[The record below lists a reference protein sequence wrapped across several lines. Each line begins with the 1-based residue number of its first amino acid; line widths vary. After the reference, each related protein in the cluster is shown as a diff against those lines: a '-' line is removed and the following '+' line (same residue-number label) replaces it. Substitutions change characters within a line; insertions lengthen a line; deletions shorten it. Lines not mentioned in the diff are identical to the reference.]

1 MYHFKEL
8 SMGRVWAMP
17 IEPESRVESDDA
29 ALIAAAQANPAAFDA
44 LYRRYLARVYRYL
57 RAHVGSDD
65 EAADLTQQVFLKAL
79 DALPRYR
86 PRGTPFAAW
95 LFQIARHTVTDAYR
109 RRRPTVAWEALPEA
123 LHPLAEQEPEAAALR
138 LEALAQL
145 GALLARLDASKR
157 ELLALRFAAGLT
169 APEIAKVVGKSP
181 AAVKKQLFRTMQML
195 KEQYRE
201 A

>member
-1 MYHFKEL
+1 
-8 SMGRVWAMP
+8 MGRIWALP
-17 IEPESRVESDDA
+17 AEQESRVESDEA
-29 ALIAAAQANPAAFDA
+29 ALVAAAQADPAAFDA
-44 LYRRYLARVYRYL
+44 LYQRYLARVYRYL

-86 PRGTPFAAW
+86 PRGAPFASW
-95 LFQIARHTVTDAYR
+95 LFQIARHVAADAHR
-109 RRRPTVAWEALPEA
+109 RRRPMLAWDALPEA
-123 LHPLAEQEPEAAALR
+123 LHPLAAQEPEAAALR

-145 GALLARLDASKR
+145 GTLLDRLDARKR

-169 APEIAKVVGKSP
+169 APEIAKVVGKRP
-181 AAVKKQLFRTMQML
+181 DAVKKQLSRTIQML
-195 KEQYRE
+195 KEQYHE

>member
-1 MYHFKEL
+1 
-8 SMGRVWAMP
+8 MGQAWAMP
-17 IEPESRVESDDA
+17 IEQEYRVESDEA
-29 ALIAAAQANPAAFDA
+29 ALIAAAQADPSAFDA
-44 LYRRYLARVYRYL
+44 LYRRYLARVYRYM

-65 EAADLTQQVFLKAL
+65 EAADLTQQAFLKAL

-86 PRGTPFAAW
+86 LRGPPFAAW
-95 LFQIARHTVTDAYR
+95 LFQIARHVAADAHR
-109 RRRPTVAWEALPEA
+109 RRRPTVAWETLPEA
-123 LHPLAEQEPEAAALR
+123 LHPLDEQEPEAAVLR

-145 GALLARLDASKR
+145 ATLLARLDAPKR

-181 AAVKKQLFRTMQML
+181 AAVKKQLSRTIQML
-195 KEQYRE
+195 KEYYRE

>member
-1 MYHFKEL
+1 
-8 SMGRVWAMP
+8 MGRIWAMP
-17 IEPESRVESDDA
+17 AEQERRVDDDEA
-29 ALIAAAQANPAAFDA
+29 ALVAAAQADPAAFDV
-44 LYRRYLARVYRYL
+44 LYQRYLARVYRYL

-86 PRGTPFAAW
+86 PRGAPFAAW
-95 LFQIARHTVTDAYR
+95 LFQIARHVAADAHR
-109 RRRPTVAWEALPEA
+109 RRRPTLAWDALPEA
-123 LHPLAEQEPEAAALR
+123 LHPLAAQEPEAAALR

-145 GALLARLDASKR
+145 GTLLERLDASKR

-169 APEIAKVVGKSP
+169 APEIAKVVGKRP
-181 AAVKKQLFRTMQML
+181 DAVKKQLSRTIQML

>member
-8 SMGRVWAMP
+8 PMGRSWALP
-17 IEPESRVESDDA
+17 IEQERRMESDEA
-29 ALIAAAQANPAAFDA
+29 ALVAAAQADPLAFDA
-44 LYRRYLARVYRYL
+44 LYRRYLARVYRYM

-65 EAADLTQQVFLKAL
+65 EAADLTQQAFLKAL

-95 LFQIARHTVTDAYR
+95 LFQIARHVAADAHR
-109 RRRPTVAWEALPEA
+109 RRRPTVAWDALPEA
-123 LHPLAEQEPEAAALR
+123 LHPLDEQEPEAAVLR
-138 LEALAQL
+138 MEALAQL
-145 GALLARLDASKR
+145 ATVLARLDAPKR

-169 APEIAKVVGKSP
+169 APEIARVVGKSP
-181 AAVKKQLFRTMQML
+181 DAVKKQLSRTIQLL
-195 KEQYRE
+195 KEYYRE

>member
-1 MYHFKEL
+1 
-8 SMGRVWAMP
+8 MGRIWAMP
-17 IEPESRVESDDA
+17 IEQESRVESDEA
-29 ALIAAAQANPAAFDA
+29 ALILASQADPRAFDA

-65 EAADLTQQVFLKAL
+65 EADDLTQQVFLKAL

-86 PRGTPFAAW
+86 PRGTPFVAW
-95 LFQIARHTVTDAYR
+95 LFQIARHTAADAYR
-109 RRRPTVAWEALPEA
+109 RRRPTVAWDAVPEA

-145 GALLARLDASKR
+145 GVLLARLDARRR

-181 AAVKKQLFRTMQML
+181 DAVKKQLSRTIQLL

>member
-1 MYHFKEL
+1 
-8 SMGRVWAMP
+8 MGRVWAMP
-17 IEPESRVESDDA
+17 VEQVGRLEDGEA
-29 ALIAAAQANPAAFDA
+29 ALVAAAQADPAAFDA

-86 PRGTPFAAW
+86 PRGAPFTAW
-95 LFQIARHTVTDAYR
+95 LFQIARHVAADAHR
-109 RRRPTVAWEALPEA
+109 RHRPTLAWDALPEA

-145 GALLARLDASKR
+145 GTLLERLDARKR

-169 APEIAKVVGKSP
+169 APEIAKVVGKRP
-181 AAVKKQLFRTMQML
+181 DAVKKQLSRTIQML
-195 KEQYRE
+195 KEQYHE
-201 A
+201 G

>member
-1 MYHFKEL
+1 MYHLKEL
-8 SMGRVWAMP
+8 SMGRTWAMSV
-17 IEPESRVESDDA
+17 EQERRVESDEA
-29 ALIAAAQANPAAFDA
+29 ALVVAAQADLTAFDA
-44 LYRRYLARVYRYL
+44 LYRRYLERVFRYL

-65 EAADLTQQVFLKAL
+65 EAADLAQQVFLKAL

-95 LFQIARHTVTDAYR
+95 LFQIARHVAADAHR
-109 RRRPTVAWEALPEA
+109 RRRPTVTWDVVPEA
-123 LHPLAEQEPEAAALR
+123 LHPLDEQEPEEALLR
-138 LEALAQL
+138 REALARL
-145 GALLARLDASKR
+145 GELLARLDAPKR

-181 AAVKKQLFRTMQML
+181 DAVKKQLSRTIQML
-195 KEQYRE
+195 KEHYRE